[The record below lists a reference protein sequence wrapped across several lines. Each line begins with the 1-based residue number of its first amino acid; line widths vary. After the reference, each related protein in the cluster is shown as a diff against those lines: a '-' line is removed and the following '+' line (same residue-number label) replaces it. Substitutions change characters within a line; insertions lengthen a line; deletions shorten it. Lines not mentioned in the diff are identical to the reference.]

1 MAWTEAQLKA
11 IETKGKT
18 VLVSAAAGSGKTTTL
33 TERIIRRL
41 TDESEPCDISR
52 FLIVTFTKAAAADLK
67 SKISAAV
74 SEALAK
80 DPSNKHLSKQ
90 IIKLGSADI
99 CTIDSFYYGVVK
111 KNFELLGLPA
121 RLSMMDEG
129 ERTAL
134 QSRIMESVIDD
145 FYEAK
150 KEAFY
155 TFMDCFVD
163 SRGRTDAAEH
173 LIELYNKLSGYP
185 LFLDFIIQNAEALE
199 KEAEMPFFETRAGR
213 ETAAEFIGFADHAV
227 KILSDALELF
237 SGEDRIEAGYS
248 PAFAYERDHYAQMK
262 TLVEAGD
269 YNGACSAH
277 ERFSPLPLARITK
290 AGEIYTPYKNMRSD
304 FKDEYKK
311 LASDIFCYSEEI
323 ISADIKRSAEFCRTL
338 YEVLSEFH
346 RRFSEEKLSRSVC
359 DFTDNKRFAL
369 RLFIGEDGEPTPLAK
384 EYADKYDEIY
394 IDEYQDTDLV
404 QDSIFA
410 AISKGKNRF
419 MVGDIKQSIYR
430 FRGANPSVF
439 AMYKNSFP
447 DVDNAGDG
455 DSCAIYM
462 SENFR
467 CDKTVIDATNK
478 LCGHI
483 FKNSPNSIGYKENDE
498 LRFGKQI
505 KPEDREMKRTSLKII
520 RAYTKT
526 ALDKMNDDEREANEG
541 EGKELEARAIVW
553 EISRLLQDKNEM
565 IEDHGTLRPIRPSDI
580 AVLTKTN
587 SSADMLAKALSDAK
601 IPCSART
608 TVNYFENPEVLLI
621 MSLLNVIDNPAKD
634 VFLAG
639 VLRSPLF
646 GFGMGELIKI
656 RRPKEG
662 STLYDDVIFASEN
675 SSSEKIREKSKH
687 FLSKLKLYREKARLL
702 SVEKLLRF
710 IYSDTLILSYAGG
723 DEENEEASMSERRAN
738 LLLLYD
744 YARRYEAGSYKG
756 LYSFI
761 NYIDDIIQS
770 GQTVEPPADGETED
784 VVSVMTVHNSKG
796 LEFPVCFIASIQKGF
811 SGKKRKNPIEFDYE
825 LGIGVK
831 FGDESGFCGVDN
843 VVRHA
848 IATRNKREELEEE
861 IRVLYVAMT
870 RARERLYLY
879 GYTSSDKLDQTSE
892 INAKYCDEY
901 TVMHMSS
908 YLSWIM
914 TAYYSLPEGERN
926 CVLDIERFEPM
937 DISPLADIAYKG
949 EKSECGK
956 ENDAELEEQILK
968 TFSERF
974 SFKYAYDHLSR
985 IPAKLSVSKLYPRI
999 LDIADEE
1006 AEEVVLYE
1014 KPPFLL
1020 PKKERATAA
1029 ERGTATHT
1037 FMQFCSFEYAEGQ
1050 GAENEAARLAE
1061 KGFISREASE
1071 LIHFDQV
1078 DRFFKSKFYGEI
1090 KTVLQNGG
1098 KIYREQRFNIE
1109 MPAEDFSE
1117 DTDFIEKIK
1126 GETVTVQGVIDLIL
1140 VYPDGRIT
1148 LCDYKTDQLT
1158 EYEMKDPSLAEK
1170 KLLLRHGQQLSY
1182 YSIAVNRIFGKEPDS
1197 TVVYS
1202 LPLGEALTM
1211 DIKNLQKKP

>member
-18 VLVSAAAGSGKTTTL
+18 ILVSAAAGSGKTTTL

-41 TDESEPCDISR
+41 TDETEPGDIGR

-74 SEALAK
+74 GEALAR
-80 DPSNKHLSKQ
+80 DPANKHLSKQ
-90 IIKLGSADI
+90 MIKLGSADI

-111 KNFELLGLPA
+111 KHFELLGLPA

-134 QSRIMESVIDD
+134 QSRIMESVIAD
-145 FYEAK
+145 FYEK
-150 KEAFY
+150 KREAFY

-163 SRGRTDAAEH
+163 SRGRTDASEH

-185 LFLDFIIQNAEALE
+185 LFLDFIVQNAEMLE
-199 KEAEMPFFETRAGR
+199 KEAKMPFFETRAGK

-237 SGEDRIEAGYS
+237 EGEDRIAAAYS
-248 PAFAYERDHYAQMK
+248 PAFAYERDHYMQMK
-262 TLVEAGD
+262 ALVEAKD

-277 ERFSPLPLARITK
+277 NRFSPLPLGRISN
-290 AGEIYTPYKNMRSD
+290 AGEIYAPYKSMRSD
-304 FKDEYKK
+304 FKDDYRKM
-311 LASDIFCYSEEI
+311 ASEIFCYSEEI
-323 ISADIKRSAEFCRTL
+323 ISADLMRSAEFCRTL

-346 RRFSEEKLSRSVC
+346 GRFSEEKLSRSMC

-369 RLFIGEDGEPTPLAK
+369 DLFIGKGGEPTPLAK
-384 EYADKYDEIY
+384 EYAEKYDEIY
-394 IDEYQDTDLV
+394 IDEYQDTDIV

-410 AISKGKNRF
+410 AISNGRNRF

-430 FRGANPSVF
+430 FRGAKPSVF
-439 AMYKNSFP
+439 AGYKNSFP
-447 DVDNAGDG
+447 DVDKAGEG

-467 CDKTVIDATNK
+467 CDKPVIDATNK

-483 FKNSPNSIGYKENDE
+483 FKSSPNSIGYKENDE

-505 KPEDREMKRTSLKII
+505 KPEEREMKATSLKLI
-520 RAYTKT
+520 RTYNKNT
-526 ALDKMNDDEREANEG
+526 LEKMDEQEREAKEG
-541 EGKELEARAIVW
+541 SGKELEARAIVS
-553 EISRLLQDKNEM
+553 EIARLLGDERELV
-565 IEDHGTLRPIRPSDI
+565 EDHGTLRRIRPKDI

-587 SSADMLAKALSDAK
+587 SSADMLAKALADAK
-601 IPCSART
+601 IPAAART
-608 TVNYFENPEVLLI
+608 TVNYFENPEVLLV

-675 SSSEKIREKSKH
+675 STSEKIREKTKY
-687 FLSKLKLYREKARLL
+687 FLEKLKLYREKARLL
-702 SVEKLLRF
+702 SVEKFLRF

-723 DEENEEASMSERRAN
+723 YEENEEASMSERRAN

-744 YARRYEAGSYKG
+744 YARRFEAGSYKG

-761 NYIDDIIQS
+761 NYIDDIIES
-770 GQTVEPPADGETED
+770 GQTIPPPTSEEKED

-796 LEFPVCFIASIQKGF
+796 LEFPVCFIASLQKGF
-811 SGKKRKNPIEFDYE
+811 SGKRSTNPIEFDYE

-843 VVRHA
+843 VIRHA
-848 IATRNKREELEEE
+848 IVARNKREELEEE

-879 GYTSSDKLDQTSE
+879 GYTSSDKLDQTCE
-892 INAKYCDEY
+892 MNAKYCDEY
-901 TVMHMSS
+901 TVMNMSN

-914 TAYYSLPEGERN
+914 TAYYSLPEEEREG
-926 CVLDIERFEPM
+926 VLAIERLEPA
-937 DISPLADIAYKG
+937 DISPLSDIVCKG
-949 EKSECGK
+949 EEKRGEKGS
-956 ENDAELEEQILK
+956 DTELEEEIFK
-968 TFSERF
+968 TLSERF
-974 SFKYAYDHLSR
+974 SFKYAYDYLSK
-985 IPAKLSVSKLYPRI
+985 IPAKLSVSELYPRI
-999 LDIADEE
+999 LDIAEE
-1006 AEEVVLYE
+1006 EREEVALYE

-1020 PKKERATAA
+1020 PEKERATAS

-1037 FMQFCSFEYAEGQ
+1037 FMQFCNFQYAEEQ
-1050 GAENEAARLAE
+1050 GAENEAARLSE
-1061 KGFISREASE
+1061 KGFISREAAE
-1071 LIHFDQV
+1071 LIHYDQL
-1078 DRFFKSKFYGEI
+1078 DAFFKSKFYGEI
-1090 KTVLQNGG
+1090 KTLLKNGG
-1098 KIYREQRFNIE
+1098 RIYREQRFNIE
-1109 MPAEDFSE
+1109 IPAADFSE
-1117 DTDFIEKIK
+1117 DKELIDKIK
-1126 GETVTVQGVIDLIL
+1126 EETVTVQGVIDLIL

-1158 EYEMKDPSLAEK
+1158 EYEKKNPSIAAK
-1170 KLLLRHGQQLSY
+1170 KLLERHGQQLSY
-1182 YSIAVNRIFGKEPDS
+1182 YSIAVSRIFGREPDR

-1202 LPLGEALTM
+1202 LPLGEALDM
-1211 DIKNLQKKP
+1211 SIKNLQKNP